1 MARCVVDSSRN
12 TLIPIKPHSTATA
25 QPPISTAE
33 GVAPGLSRA
42 GVQVLRLGRVGYR
55 QAWALQRQMLAARRQ
70 HRIPDTLL
78 LLSHPPVITMGR
90 GGRSEHLVGSL
101 RELSARGIEFV
112 ETDRGGDVTFHG
124 PGQVVGY
131 AIVDLTQRERDLHR
145 YLRDLEEVVVR
156 ALAEFE
162 IDAGRV
168 PGLTGVWAADAKLA
182 AIGVRVSRWITH
194 HGFALNVD
202 TDLSYFD
209 LIVPCGIA
217 DKGVTSMN
225 ELLGRNVS
233 HEAVQDAL
241 ARSFCDVF
249 GSPGK

>member
-1 MARCVVDSSRN
+1 LVAIDA
-12 TLIPIKPHSTATA
+12 HSTVIARS
-25 QPPISTAE
+25 PISTAE
-33 GVAPGLSRA
+33 SVAPGVSRA
-42 GVQVLRLGRVGYR
+42 GVQVHRLGQVGYR
-55 QAWALQRQMLAARRQ
+55 EAWELQRQMVAARRQ
-70 HRIPDTLL
+70 HRIPDTLV

-131 AIVDLTQRERDLHR
+131 AIVDLTQRERDLHQ
-145 YLRDLEEVVVR
+145 YLRDLEEVVVL
-156 ALAEFE
+156 ALAEFQ

-182 AIGVRVSRWITH
+182 AIGVRVSKWITH

-217 DKGVTSMN
+217 HKRVTSMS
-225 ELLGRNVS
+225 ELLECDVS
-233 HEAVQDAL
+233 RDAVEDAL
-241 ARSFCDVF
+241 AVSFCDVF
-249 GSPGK
+249 GGGAE

>member
-1 MARCVVDSSRN
+1 MRCVVDSGRN
-12 TLIPIKPHSTATA
+12 SLIVIDAHSTAIA

-33 GVAPGLSRA
+33 SAAPRVSRA
-42 GVQVLRLGRVGYR
+42 AVQVHRLGRVGYR
-55 QAWALQRQMLAARRQ
+55 QAWELQRQMVTARRQ
-70 HRIPDTLL
+70 HRIPDTLV

-101 RELSARGIEFV
+101 RELSARGVEFV

-124 PGQVVGY
+124 PGQIVGY
-131 AIVDLTQRERDLHR
+131 AVVDLTQRERDLHR

-162 IDAGRV
+162 IHAGRV

-209 LIVPCGIA
+209 LIIPCGIA
-217 DKGVTSMN
+217 DKRVTSMN
-225 ELLGRNVS
+225 ELSESDVS
-233 HEAVQDAL
+233 RDAVEDAL

-249 GSPGK
+249 GSGAE

>member
-1 MARCVVDSSRN
+1 MIAIDA
-12 TLIPIKPHSTATA
+12 HSTVIAR
-25 QPPISTAE
+25 PPISTAE
-33 GVAPGLSRA
+33 SVAPRVSRA
-42 GVQVLRLGRVGYR
+42 GVQVHRLGQVGYR
-55 QAWALQRQMLAARRQ
+55 AAWELQRQMVAARRQ
-70 HRIPDTLL
+70 HRIPDTLV

-90 GGRSEHLVGSL
+90 GGRSEHLIGSL

-112 ETDRGGDVTFHG
+112 ETDRGGDITFHG

-145 YLRDLEEVVVR
+145 YLRDLEEVVVL
-156 ALAEFE
+156 ALAEFQ
-162 IDAGRV
+162 IDASRV

-182 AIGVRVSRWITH
+182 AIGVRVSKWITH

-217 DKGVTSMN
+217 HKRVTSMT
-225 ELLGRNVS
+225 ELLECDVS
-233 HEAVQDAL
+233 RDAVEDAL
-241 ARSFCDVF
+241 AVSFCDVF
-249 GSPGK
+249 GRGAE

>member
-1 MARCVVDSSRN
+1 MRCVVDAGRN
-12 TLIPIKPHSTATA
+12 SLIAIDAHSTAIA
-25 QPPISTAE
+25 QPPIPTAE
-33 GVAPGLSRA
+33 PIAPGVSRT
-42 GVQVLRLGRVGYR
+42 GVQVRRLGRVGYR
-55 QAWALQRQMLAARRQ
+55 QAWELQRQMVAARRQ
-70 HRIPDTLL
+70 HRIPDTLV

-90 GGRSEHLVGSL
+90 GGRSEHLVGSR
-101 RELSARGIEFV
+101 RELSARGVEFV

-124 PGQVVGY
+124 PGQIVGY
-131 AIVDLTQRERDLHR
+131 AIVDLTRRERDLHR

-162 IDAGRV
+162 IEAGRV

-182 AIGVRVSRWITH
+182 AIGVRVSKWITH

-217 DKGVTSMN
+217 DKRVTSMN
-225 ELLGRNVS
+225 ELLERDVS
-233 HEAVQDAL
+233 RHAVEGAL
-241 ARSFCDVF
+241 ARSFGGVF
-249 GSPGK
+249 GSSAE

>member
-1 MARCVVDSSRN
+1 MRCVVDSGRN
-12 TLIPIKPHSTATA
+12 SLIAINAHSTAIA

-33 GVAPGLSRA
+33 SVAPGVSRR
-42 GVQVLRLGRVGYR
+42 GVRVYQLGRVGYR
-55 QAWALQRQMLAARRQ
+55 QAWELQRQMVAARRR
-70 HRIPDTLL
+70 HWIPDTLV
-78 LLSHPPVITMGR
+78 LLSHAPVITMGR
-90 GGRSEHLVGSL
+90 GGRSEHLVGSR
-101 RELSARGIEFV
+101 RELSARGVEFV

-124 PGQVVGY
+124 PGQIVGY

-182 AIGVRVSRWITH
+182 AIGVRVSKWITY

-217 DKGVTSMN
+217 DKRVTSMN
-225 ELLGRNVS
+225 ELLESDVS
-233 HEAVQDAL
+233 RYEVEDAL
-241 ARSFCDVF
+241 ARSFCGVF
-249 GSPGK
+249 GSSVE